1 MKTNH
6 ILPLLSLPLLPLL
19 SLLSCSGEQTDY
31 DATGTFEAT
40 EITVSAE
47 QTGRLVEF
55 TAEEGNRIE
64 AGAQVALIDT
74 VQLALRAR
82 QIGATKLVYAS
93 QRPDSEA
100 QVAALRRQLLKARE
114 DYARFSELAKSGAG
128 NAKQADDA
136 RSQVE
141 VLERQLSAKLSSLGK
156 TTGSLNAQMST
167 ADVERLQVADQLRK
181 CHVTSPI
188 SGTILET
195 YAEQGEF
202 ATVGK
207 PLFRVANTSVMHLR
221 AYLTVAQLKDVA
233 VGKPVKVF
241 ADYGNADRQT
251 YNGTVCWISSKA
263 EFTPKTVLTDDE
275 RADQVYAIKVR
286 IKNDGLLKIGMYG
299 EVKL

>member
-6 ILPLLSLPLLPLL
+6 ILPLLTLPLVTLF
-19 SLLSCSGEQTDY
+19 SCATEKADY
-31 DATGTFEAT
+31 DATGTFEAI

-47 QTGRLVEF
+47 QIGRLMEF
-55 TAEEGNRIE
+55 TAEEGNRVE
-64 AGAQVALIDT
+64 AGVQVALIDT

-82 QIGATKLVYAS
+82 QIGATKLIYAS

-100 QVAALRRQLLKARE
+100 QVAALRRQLQKARE

-141 VLERQLSAKLSSLGK
+141 VLERQLAAQLSALGK

-167 ADVERLQVADQLRK
+167 ADVERLQVTDQLRK
-181 CHVTSPI
+181 CHVASPV
-188 SGTILET
+188 SGTVLET
-195 YAEQGEF
+195 YVEQGEF

-207 PLFRVANTSVMHLR
+207 PLFRVADTDVMYLR

-233 VGKPVKVF
+233 VGKTVKVF

-251 YNGTVCWISSKA
+251 YSGTICWISSKA

-275 RADQVYAIKVR
+275 RADQVYAVKVR
-286 IKNDGLLKIGMYG
+286 VKNDGKLKIGMYG

>member
-6 ILPLLSLPLLPLL
+6 ILPLLSLPLL
-19 SLLSCSGEQTDY
+19 SLFSCAGEKADY

-55 TAEEGNRIE
+55 TAEEGNRVE

-93 QRPDSEA
+93 QRPDCEA
-100 QVAALRRQLLKARE
+100 QVAALRRQLQKARE
-114 DYARFSELAKSGAG
+114 DYARFAELAKSGAG

-181 CHVTSPI
+181 CHVASPVT
-188 SGTILET
+188 GTVLET

-202 ATVGK
+202 AAVGK
-207 PLFRVANTSVMHLR
+207 PLFRVADTDVMFLR

-275 RADQVYAIKVR
+275 RANQVYAIKVR
-286 IKNDGLLKIGMYG
+286 VKNDGKLKIGMYG

>member
-6 ILPLLSLPLLPLL
+6 ILPLLSLPLL
-19 SLLSCSGEQTDY
+19 SLFSCAGEKADY
-31 DATGTFEAT
+31 DAAGTFEAT

-55 TAEEGNRIE
+55 RAKEGNRVE

-100 QVAALRRQLLKARE
+100 QVAALRRQLQKARE
-114 DYARFSELAKSGAG
+114 DYARFAELAKSGAG

-141 VLERQLSAKLSSLGK
+141 VLERQLAAQLSALGK

-181 CHVTSPI
+181 CHVASPVT
-188 SGTILET
+188 GTVLET

-202 ATVGK
+202 AAVGK
-207 PLFRVANTSVMHLR
+207 PLFRVADTDVMFLR

-275 RADQVYAIKVR
+275 RANQVYAIKVR
-286 IKNDGLLKIGMYG
+286 VKNNGKLKIGMYG